1 MRISDWS
8 SDVCSSDLLRHE
20 ASEIAWHTRH
30 LYYRVNSPDPGVK
43 ARIVGQNEALQI
55 MVYTQDRKD
64 LFVTICRYC
73 DRRSLSVQDARIH
86 TTRHGWALDS
96 FIVLLAA
103 HEKDYRSNAT
113 LAEHELDEQLRRA
126 PAAEST
132 EPPGP
137 RAWQPGSRRAR
148 VFPLLPN
155 VELPP
160 AQRSASWRLSI
171 IERKRH
177 G

>member
-1 MRISDWS
+1 MGLRDESRDAFWNEL
-8 SDVCSSDLLRHE
+8 DVAYFLRHE

-30 LYYRVNSPDPGVK
+30 LYYRVNSPDPVVK

-64 LFVTICRYC
+64 LFVTICRYF

-103 HEKDYRSNAT
+103 HDKDYRSNAT
-113 LAEHELDEQLRRA
+113 LRSE
-126 PAAEST
+126 ESRVGKECVST
-132 EPPGP
+132 C
-137 RAWQPGSRRAR
+137 RSRWS
-148 VFPLLPN
+148 P
-155 VELPP
+155 
-160 AQRSASWRLSI
+160 SHD
-171 IERKRH
+171 KK
-177 G
+177 

>member
-8 SDVCSSDLLRHE
+8 SDVCSSD
-20 ASEIAWHTRH
+20 
-30 LYYRVNSPDPGVK
+30 VVK

-64 LFVTICRYC
+64 LFVTICRYF

-113 LAEHELDEQLRRA
+113 LAEHEIGRASCRERR
-126 PAAEST
+126 
-132 EPPGP
+132 
-137 RAWQPGSRRAR
+137 WQY
-148 VFPLLPN
+148 V
-155 VELPP
+155 
-160 AQRSASWRLSI
+160 
-171 IERKRH
+171 
-177 G
+177 

>member
-30 LYYRVNSPDPGVK
+30 LYYRVNSPDPVVK

-64 LFVTICRYC
+64 LFVTICRYF

-103 HEKDYRSNAT
+103 HDKDYRSNAT
-113 LAEHELDEQLRRA
+113 LRSE
-126 PAAEST
+126 ESRVGKECVST
-132 EPPGP
+132 C
-137 RAWQPGSRRAR
+137 RSRWS
-148 VFPLLPN
+148 P
-155 VELPP
+155 
-160 AQRSASWRLSI
+160 SHD
-171 IERKRH
+171 KK
-177 G
+177 